1 MNKQEY
7 LDAITN
13 RLDGVPE
20 DEIQKSID
28 YYSEI
33 IDDRIEDGM
42 TEEESVSA
50 VGSVDD
56 AVNEILENIP
66 LSKIIKTRANS
77 RRKIKPIEIVLLILG
92 FPIWFPLLLVF
103 IILIFVFYI
112 VLWVI
117 VIVLFIVD
125 LAVFISGV
133 AAIIAGIWGMFKLG
147 IAYPLAAIGGGLLLV
162 GLSLLLL
169 IPLIKLAK
177 VVAKFAKVLARWIKS
192 WFVRRKKNA

>member
-42 TEEESVSA
+42 TEEEAVSA

-56 AVNEILENIP
+56 AVNEILESVP

-77 RRKIKPIEIVLLILG
+77 RRKIKPIEILLLILG

-103 IILIFVFYI
+103 IILILVFYI

-125 LAVFISGV
+125 LAIFVSGV

>member
-42 TEEESVSA
+42 TEEEAVSA

-103 IILIFVFYI
+103 IILILVFYI

-125 LAVFISGV
+125 LAIFVSGV

-147 IAYPLAAIGGGLLLV
+147 IAYPLAAIGGGLLLI